1 MNMEKKYTVTEKEL
15 RAFYDA
21 NKRPIDA
28 LWERLLEYEEE
39 HIIENLWDDNIGSS
53 FVFLLESLRL
63 RNGDEEE

>member
-1 MNMEKKYTVTEKEL
+1 MEKKYTVTEKEL

-21 NKRPIDA
+21 KGKAANA

-39 HIIENLWDDNIGSS
+39 HIIEDLWNDNAGSS
-53 FVFLLESLRL
+53 FGFLLESVRL